1 MKYMLLIHLN
11 PKANA
16 ELTEEQQA
24 AVGAAHEKL
33 IGLTNESGEF
43 VTMQPLAE
51 PAQTTVVRVRDGKTV
66 PSDGP
71 LVEAEEFFG
80 GYYVFD
86 VAGKERAVE
95 LAAMI
100 PDAQWS
106 AVEVRPFLEL
116 PEG

>member
-1 MKYMLLIHLN
+1 MLMIILN

-16 ELTEEQQA
+16 ALTEEQQA
-24 AVGAAHEKL
+24 EVGAAHGRL
-33 IGLTNESGEF
+33 IEATQTAGEF

-51 PAQTTVVRVRDGKTV
+51 PAQTTVVRVRDGETV
-66 PSDGP
+66 ASDGP

-86 VAGKERAVE
+86 VASKDRAIE
-95 LAAMI
+95 LAALI

-116 PEG
+116 PE